1 MKKKIGILT
10 VSVMIIITSM
20 VLLVNKSSYALIT
33 PATNF
38 CPSQITA
45 TKSNESLELIEG
57 IVLPKLE
64 VKNQKGE
71 VLNNHQVLI
80 YERNDNIYGLKL
92 KKAGEMTMPIPTFS
106 NNEEDNRYYQQLF
119 FWWVTDLQ
127 FQEDSMLTSQEKEKI
142 KESPSGKKVAEKVEE
157 FVKYMTWRSA
167 QEEEPVITLDN
178 IDISNLSYHATN
190 EYLETDLITPKST
203 REYSYIFTY
212 YEVKVSSPLE
222 VVDENGNEKR
232 EFERGESFRLRIPKS
247 EIKDN
252 KVNFAA
258 EIIGKAKFDI
268 WGQYILDEGTPQST
282 RGIAIVLY
290 MLNCG
295 EQEELGK
302 FNPVY
307 MNSNVAVGTL
317 NIKVIDAETKE
328 NLSNAEVVIYDEDGK
343 EVYRYKT
350 TGEELN
356 ITLPLGNYT
365 VKQIVTPPNYQA
377 RVVEQ
382 KVTITENSNTTA
394 TLENIQLIEVPDT
407 GKTIS
412 NIIVIGIIIVLI
424 GIATILMSLKRRK
437 EAK

>member
-1 MKKKIGILT
+1 MKKKYSIAILSVLIVA
-10 VSVMIIITSM
+10 VSII
-20 VLLVNKSSYALIT
+20 LLIHKSSYAVGVPT
-33 PATNF
+33 TNF
-38 CPSQITA
+38 CPSQITVA
-45 TKSNESLELIEG
+45 KSNESLELIEG

-64 VKNQKGE
+64 IKNKNGE
-71 VLNNHQVLI
+71 ILDNYQVLTNTK
-80 YERNDNIYGLKL
+80 NDNIYGLE
-92 KKAGEMTMPIPTFS
+92 GEKNYERSILIPTFS
-106 NNEEDNRYYQQLF
+106 NDEEDNRYYQQLF
-119 FWWVTDLQ
+119 LWWMTDMVYSTD
-127 FQEDSMLTSQEKEKI
+127 ENLTEAEKEKI
-142 KESPSGKKVAEKVEE
+142 KASTSGKEVAEKVEE
-157 FVKYMTWRSA
+157 YVKYMTWESA
-167 QEEEPVITLDN
+167 QEEEPVMTLDN
-178 IDISNLSYHATN
+178 IDTSNLSYHATN
-190 EYLETDLITPKST
+190 DYLETELITPTST

-268 WGQYILDEGTPQST
+268 WGQYILDGGTPQST
-282 RGIAIVLY
+282 RGTAIVLY

-302 FNPVY
+302 FNSVY

-412 NIIVIGIIIVLI
+412 NIIVIGIMITLI
-424 GIATILMSLKRRK
+424 GAATILMTLKRK
-437 EAK
+437 KQYN